1 MMKAISA
8 LYLAAPTAAYWSTVG
23 SGCCANMQGIPA
35 STKIFDRPP
44 NGDCL
49 TQCHSMGAGLAVVFP
64 NGKWCT
70 CLHDFAV
77 SQCQPLC
84 ANQGCCGSSG
94 VGVVTYMWNSQSA
107 QLSSNVSANVC
118 GGSAAPVVHDCF
130 ADGHQECNTCPG
142 NGKTSG
148 GSFPVDC
155 VSTAG
160 NAGCEASP
168 DAPGTAACA
177 NDDKGQCC
185 YVLPP
190 HPPAPAP
197 ATSGKSCD
205 QPPSAYFSCDP
216 SNSQYDPEDCCLV
229 SCCAGKPVSAATR
242 MGDHIHCECAAQTES
257 LLV

>member
-8 LYLAAPTAAYWSTVG
+8 LYLAAPAAAYWSTVG
-23 SGCCANMQGIPA
+23 PGCCANMQGIPA
-35 STKIFDRPP
+35 SHKSFDGHL

-49 TQCHSMGAGLAVVFP
+49 QQCQSQGAGLAVVFP
-64 NGKWCT
+64 TGWCT
-70 CLHDFAV
+70 CLHDFSN

-84 ANQGCCGSSG
+84 PNQGCCGSTGAG
-94 VGVVTYMWNSQSA
+94 VTTYMWNSQSA
-107 QLSSNVSANVC
+107 PLSSNVSSNVC
-118 GGSAAPVVHDCF
+118 GGSAAPVVHDCI
-130 ADGHQECNTCPG
+130 ADGHQKCDACPG
-142 NGKTSG
+142 NGKTCG

-160 NAGCEASP
+160 NAGCESSP
-168 DAPGTAACA
+168 DTTVSACA

-190 HPPAPAP
+190 STPAPAP

-205 QPPSAYFSCDP
+205 EPSSAYFSCDP
-216 SNSQYDPEDCCLV
+216 SNSQHDADDCCRV
-229 SCCAGKPVSAATR
+229 MCCAGKTPSVYTQMS
-242 MGDHIHCECAAQTES
+242 GYVHCECAAQTES